1 MVRKP
6 PPARRTAVVNS
17 KTLKF
22 LAVGLCSSLGSVAI
36 GCSAEGTGAAG
47 GEPAGPLSTSE
58 PAGDPADM
66 GSVGMQLTLP
76 GGAQVSSVSWVIAGP
91 NDAATVV
98 RSGSVNVQK
107 SGGVSFLVG
116 NILAGTGY
124 RVALSAEATDGGLS
138 CAGTADFAVRAHAV
152 TQVAVQ
158 MACNIAPSGGQT
170 TVNGTSFDCAAW
182 NAVSASPVETAIGSP
197 VALTASATGPVP
209 ANLTYAWSA
218 KSGFFGSA
226 TAASTSFTCS
236 TPGPV
241 TVTLVVG
248 DGPVPAGST
257 CNPALDTDTVTVTCT
272 GTVPPPSSAPALPW
286 GGVAALALG
295 MLGLGARTRRPRGA
309 GASPA

>member
-6 PPARRTAVVNS
+6 PPARRTAIVNS
-17 KTLKF
+17 TTLKS
-22 LAVGLCSSLGSVAI
+22 LAVGLCFGLGAAAT
-36 GCSAEGTGAAG
+36 GCSAEGAGAAG
-47 GEPAGPLSTSE
+47 GEPAGPSPTSE
-58 PAGDPADM
+58 SVGDPADM

-76 GGAQVSSVSWVIAGP
+76 GGAQVSSVNWVISGP

-98 RSGSVNVQK
+98 KSGSVDVHA
-107 SGGVSFLVG
+107 SGGVSVLVG
-116 NILAGTGY
+116 DILAGAGY
-124 RVALSAEATDGGLS
+124 HVALSAQATDGGLS
-138 CAGTADFAVRAHAV
+138 CAGTAAFAVHAHAI

-182 NAVSASPVETAIGSP
+182 NSVAASPVETAIGTP
-197 VALTASATGPVP
+197 VALMASATGPVP
-209 ANLTYAWSA
+209 TNLTYAWSA
-218 KSGFFGSA
+218 PSGFFGSA
-226 TAASTSFTCS
+226 TAASTSFTC
-236 TPGPV
+236 TAPGPV

-257 CNPALDTDTVTVTCT
+257 CNPALDTDTVTITCT

-286 GGVAALALG
+286 GGVVALALG
-295 MLGLGARTRRPRGA
+295 MLGLGAWTRRPRG

>member
-6 PPARRTAVVNS
+6 PPARRTAIVNS
-17 KTLKF
+17 TTLKS
-22 LAVGLCSSLGSVAI
+22 LAVGLCFSVGVVAI
-36 GCSAEGTGAAG
+36 GCSAEGAGAAD
-47 GEPAGPLSTSE
+47 GEPAGPSPASE
-58 PAGDPADM
+58 SAGDPADM

-91 NDAATVV
+91 NDAATVL
-98 RSGSVNVQK
+98 RSGSVDVHE

-124 RVALSAEATDGGLS
+124 RVALSAESADGGLS
-138 CAGTADFAVRAHAV
+138 CAGTAGFAVVPHAV

-158 MACNIAPSGGQT
+158 MACNLAPSGGQT

-182 NAVSASPVETAIGSP
+182 NSVSASPVETAIGSP

-226 TAASTSFTCS
+226 TAASTSFTC
-236 TPGPV
+236 TAPGPV
-241 TVTLVVG
+241 TVTLIVG
-248 DGPVPAGST
+248 DGPVPAGSA
-257 CNPALDTDTVTVTCT
+257 CNPALDKDTVTITCT

-295 MLGLGARTRRPRGA
+295 MLSLGAWTRRPRG